1 MKILLTGGQ
10 GFIGQY
16 FQKAISDP
24 YVYDLVDGNDIR
36 DKYKLDLYFENEHF
50 DVVINLAARAGV
62 KFSELYPEEYFST
75 NVLGLQ
81 NIISLCE
88 KYKVRLIHFSTSSV
102 FRPQHRPL
110 KEDDIKEPISIYGI
124 SKLAGELLVK
134 KAHIDWTIIRPFTVL
149 GGTGRK
155 GMIIDRWLTQ
165 IKKGEPVTF
174 YGDGTTSRGYTYVE
188 DLVQGTLMAPI
199 GDFNIGG
206 DQIVTLNDMW
216 NIFKEVYP
224 KATREILPLPY
235 YDVPNSIADTSKAF
249 KEFYWK
255 PKTDIKKKIK
265 EWIK

>member
-1 MKILLTGGQ
+1 MKILLTGSQ

-16 FQKAISDP
+16 FQKAIRDP

-50 DVVINLAARAGV
+50 DIVINLAARAGV

-81 NIISLCE
+81 NIISLCQ
-88 KYKVRLIHFSTSSV
+88 KYNVRLIHFSTSSV
-102 FRPQHRPL
+102 FKPQNRPL
-110 KEDDIKEPISIYGI
+110 KEDDLKEPISIYGI
-124 SKLAGELLVK
+124 SKLTGELLVK
-134 KAHIDWTIIRPFTVL
+134 ASSIDWTIIRPFTVL

-165 IKKGEPVTF
+165 IKRGEPVTF

-188 DLVQGTLMAPI
+188 DLVRGTLMSKP
-199 GDFNIGG
+199 GDFNLGG
-206 DQIVTLNDMW
+206 DQVVTLNEMW
-216 NIFKEVYP
+216 EIFHEVYP
-224 KATREILPLPY
+224 QATRKMILLPK
-235 YDVPNSIADTSKAF
+235 YDVPNSVADTSKAF
-249 KEFYWK
+249 REFGWKHEVNIKE
-255 PKTDIKKKIK
+255 KIK